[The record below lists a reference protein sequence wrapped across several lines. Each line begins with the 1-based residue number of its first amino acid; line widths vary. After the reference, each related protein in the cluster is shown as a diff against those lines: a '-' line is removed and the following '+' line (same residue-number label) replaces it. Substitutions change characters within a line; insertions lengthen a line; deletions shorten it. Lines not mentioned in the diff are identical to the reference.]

1 MNTMR
6 RVIPVLLLSFI
17 VYEGKAEPTAQ
28 IHFIGSVV
36 EAGCWNDVGTL
47 EIQCH
52 KKDGI
57 ERYIIVENLATPIA
71 SPHAVVNQRYLD
83 EDKQLTLLR
92 IVYD

>member
-6 RVIPVLLLSFI
+6 YVMLMILLSFI
-17 VYEGKAEPTAQ
+17 VHEGRTKPTAQ
-28 IHFIGSVV
+28 IHFMGSVV

-52 KKDGI
+52 NKEGI
-57 ERYIIVENLATPIA
+57 ERYIIFEHIVTPIL
-71 SPHAVVNQRYLD
+71 SPHAMVKQDYLD
-83 EDKQLTLLR
+83 EDKQLTVLR